1 MVQKRRKKAKPIPEP
16 VKPQPPAKCIGCEW
30 GTFTGKSLYCPRMP
44 CVKASAAT
52 IIAVYCSERI
62 ERRD

>member
-44 CVKASAAT
+44 CIKEKRPPLSRVKRD
-52 IIAVYCSERI
+52 RI
-62 ERRD
+62 